1 MIEGEGIYIDL
12 KAMRRVLKSEAQ
24 FLMEKSDRI
33 AFCTPAI
40 ADCTEALVA
49 FEMAYDFPLERSFY
63 ARKLKSLCIVLKHDV
78 EDISELRLLKGKSD
92 RTGRTADSINLEI
105 ARLMGSIDNGIG
117 KYVKSVLKGK
127 TSADLGGGS
136 L

>member
-12 KAMRRVLKSEAQ
+12 KAMRRVLKYEAQ

-33 AFCTPAI
+33 AFCTQAI
-40 ADCTEALVA
+40 AECTEALVA
-49 FEMAYDFPLERSFY
+49 FEMAYDFPLERPFY